1 MSRVKKGLSAHKH
14 RKYVLERTKG
24 FIHGRSTKFRQAKEA
39 LLHADSYAYRD
50 RRNRKRDFKA
60 LWIVRLNNA
69 ITLVNPELSY
79 SRFMNLIKGKTE
91 LNRKMLSELAIRD
104 FDAFKALVGEV
115 TAVAK

>member
-1 MSRVKKGLSAHKH
+1 MSRVKKGISAHK
-14 RKYVLERTKG
+14 RRGYVLERTKG

-50 RRNRKRDFKA
+50 RRNRKREFRA

-69 ITLVNPELSY
+69 LRLVNPDLSY
-79 SRFMNLIKGKTE
+79 SKFINIIKDKTE

-104 FDAFKALVGEV
+104 EAAFAALVTEL
-115 TAVAK
+115 TK

>member
-14 RKYVLERTKG
+14 RKYVLDRTKG

-50 RRNRKRDFKA
+50 RRNRKRDFKS

-69 ITLVNPELSY
+69 ITLVNPDLSY

-104 FDAFKALVGEV
+104 DVAFAALVTELA
-115 TAVAK
+115 TEAK

>member
-14 RKYVLERTKG
+14 RKYVLDRTKG

-50 RRNRKRDFKA
+50 RRNRKRDFKS

-69 ITLVNPELSY
+69 IALVNPELSY

-104 FDAFKALVGEV
+104 EVAFAALVKEL
-115 TAVAK
+115 AVEAK